1 LNLRYLLDTYFSAF
15 SKKNIEKIAELIS
28 EDVVL
33 KDWNIHEI
41 GKADVLEATRQIF
54 STINKIEVTPICF
67 YSISETSF
75 AIQIEIRI
83 NFNKINRVID
93 LIEFDEHA
101 KIKNITAYLSLD

>member
-1 LNLRYLLDTYFSAF
+1 LNLRYLLITYFSAF
-15 SKKNIEKIAELIS
+15 SKKDIEKVAELIS

-41 GKADVLEATRQIF
+41 GKANVLEATRKIF
-54 STINKIEVTPICF
+54 STIDRIEVTPVCF

-75 AIQIEIRI
+75 AIQIEIRMDL
-83 NFNKINRVID
+83 NKINRVID

-101 KIKNITAYLSLD
+101 KIKNITAYLSLK

>member
-1 LNLRYLLDTYFSAF
+1 LNLEYLLVTYFNAF
-15 SKKNIEKIAELIS
+15 SKKDIEKVAELIS

-41 GKADVLEATRQIF
+41 GKVNVLEATRKIF
-54 STINKIEVTPICF
+54 STIDKIEVTPICF

-75 AIQIEIRI
+75 AIQIEIRMNI
-83 NFNKINRVID
+83 NEINRVID

-101 KIKNITAYLSLD
+101 KIKNITAYLSLK